1 MRELSEN
8 LKIPKASVFRVLRTL
23 EKRGYVYS
31 PSKGAFALG
40 VKLISLG
47 SGVLDQSDLKKVAI
61 PYMFELAEKTNQTVQ
76 LGVLFHYEVMY
87 IDQIKTSK
95 FLNVIVHTGTP
106 FPVNLSAGGKV
117 LVAHLPQEKSKDF
130 LRHAKLKANTRKTVV
145 DRAAFR
151 KVLQKVKLDGYSLDD
166 EEFARGIRCIAV
178 LIFNQRGQNIAS
190 LGITGHTSE
199 ITDEK
204 FPIFTKDTIE
214 VANQISLALLECVNL
229 IVVEV
234 LTKARTGYE

>member
-47 SGVLDQSDLKKVAI
+47 SGVLDQSDFKKVAN

-178 LIFNQRGQNIAS
+178 
-190 LGITGHTSE
+190 
-199 ITDEK
+199 
-204 FPIFTKDTIE
+204 PIFTKDTIE

-234 LTKARTGYE
+234 LTKARTGYEGGKEDEIGWCDSCGHHSSPGEWED